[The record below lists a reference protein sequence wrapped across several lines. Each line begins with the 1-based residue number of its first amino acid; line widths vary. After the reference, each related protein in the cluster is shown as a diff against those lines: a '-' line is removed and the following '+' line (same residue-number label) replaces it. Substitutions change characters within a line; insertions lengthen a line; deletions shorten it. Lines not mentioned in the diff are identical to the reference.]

1 MTATAGAWRRSQLSC
16 LVTAAVKRS
25 WMHTD
30 DQCTPITSREHHCE
44 GVFGD
49 EFPDEA
55 QRDLEKLR
63 LLAPLRAPLRRLH
76 TTRDALPELSEK
88 LVELGAVST
97 AVSSSALGWQVLD
110 GSKSPLEFYLS
121 ANPFEENLITSSMV
135 QVGCIALAKTTVS
148 SGTV

>member
-1 MTATAGAWRRSQLSC
+1 MAAFSAVV

-88 LVELGAVST
+88 LAPQFRRRHLVGRCWMGAS
-97 AVSSSALGWQVLD
+97 
-110 GSKSPLEFYLS
+110 SPLEYLS
-121 ANPFEENLITSSMV
+121 VCKSFRGELDNIQHGASWVTRSLWKNFS
-135 QVGCIALAKTTVS
+135 CIALAKTTVS